1 MKPAVEF
8 TDVHVPQTA
17 SSRGGSSR
25 RVAEVVQSGG
35 DQNNPQPRGVE
46 GDMTFHVS
54 PPAGEQTASSSGDSG
69 GRVTEVVQSGGDQ
82 NSPQPRGVGEGM
94 TLHVSPPAGEQ
105 TASSSGDSNGRV
117 AEVVQPGGD
126 QNNPEPRDV
135 EEGMTFHV
143 APPAGEQTASGLGG
157 SGESDAGDTEVVA
170 DAAQSGAERQPAG
183 LLTRTG
189 NDEEGAFGGNDEYD
203 SFVAGGQNATD
214 MAQSGLGRSSPTP
227 RR

>member
-1 MKPAVEF
+1 MKPTVEF

-17 SSRGGSSR
+17 SSPGGSSGRVAEVVQPSGDQNNPQPRGVEEGMTLHLPLLAGEQTASSSGDSSR

-35 DQNNPQPRGVE
+35 DQSN
-46 GDMTFHVS
+46 
-54 PPAGEQTASSSGDSG
+54 
-69 GRVTEVVQSGGDQ
+69 
-82 NSPQPRGVGEGM
+82 PQPRGVGEGM
-94 TLHVSPPAGEQ
+94 TLHDSPPAGEQ
-105 TASSSGDSNGRV
+105 TASSSADSNGRV

-126 QNNPEPRDV
+126 QNNPEPRGV
-135 EEGMTFHV
+135 EEGVTFHV
-143 APPAGEQTASGLGG
+143 PPPAGEQTASGFGG

-170 DAAQSGAERQPAG
+170 NAAQSDAERQPSG

-189 NDEEGAFGGNDEYD
+189 NDEQGAFGGNDEYD

-227 RR
+227 RK